1 MEEPGR
7 ISEKR
12 MFDGYRP
19 AIILD
24 GLHTEISRFYP
35 MVVSPEGKVVITGL
49 WREDYSTAMRDAN
62 ALLLTHFGPPD
73 YQTIESALIGL
84 VAAIKSAGN
93 LMAITGSDAAR
104 EAYVLVDRLAGASCK
119 TS

>member
-24 GLHTEISRFYP
+24 GLHTGISRFYP